1 MIKVKKY
8 ILIATA
14 VILLLLIAGS
24 LYFVSGE
31 RQSNDKTESTPLLSV
46 GSVPSDAIV
55 LICFKGT
62 DAAWSAMTD
71 SSAML
76 LPLTAKETPLIDL
89 LEVLSFFPGD
99 VVLSLHSSA
108 KNEVSALLSYML
120 PEDPGKVDS
129 LKNKVIAKFSG
140 ASDRLFNDQKIFST
154 QGFFF
159 SITQDHIVASS
170 SSMVLESS
178 LRHLISG
185 NSLSDNQDFMKVL
198 KKAEGLGNSVIINH
212 TQIGKLIS
220 GTGSASVRKHISFAN
235 SFSGWSVLAGDLTR
249 NQAKFKG
256 FAYNSKDLGNFSN
269 TFSGIEGTKSS
280 VMEMLPYTTLFA
292 ISYVPVDFSDYLK
305 NYRDYR
311 DFYRRQN
318 SKIWE
323 SDRDWFLAM
332 RPQELATALI
342 LYKNQLHWITL
353 VKCGISKNF
362 NPESFLGESF
372 REGALSRLFGNIFS
386 KTREEDEHFLQGWLI
401 TGSRR
406 LTQEYRE
413 GTMLKL
419 TLKDYLS
426 GTDAYESFTGGNSPL
441 NFYSDL
447 SMIPD
452 STAGL
457 FRERYRSKVKERLKE
472 KNLETLTGS
481 FSSPADQAYT
491 LCFATQKRAVPQTGK
506 GDMREESVEK
516 NYMPEIPK
524 GPFELLNPLTG
535 EREYLEQLPSYIL
548 RLTDKDHKG
557 IWAIPFETPLRG
569 YVEQVDFFGNNQLQM
584 LFASGN
590 TVYLLDR
597 KGKYVSP
604 YPKKVDSLILL
615 GPKCFDLKGDGDF
628 AIMVL
633 GTDNTLRLFDRLCK
647 PYHAWSNVRTE
658 ERIKSFP
665 SLLRIGKNNY
675 FVLRTD
681 VQKHIYTSNG
691 IEVVK
696 LPPGEKIAS
705 DSEIEI
711 ISSGEIIV
719 KSDRNRF
726 FSVNVKSGKIKLR
739 N

>member
-1 MIKVKKY
+1 M
-8 ILIATA
+8 
-14 VILLLLIAGS
+14 LIAGVVF
-24 LYFVSGE
+24 FVSGQ
-31 RQSNDKTESTPLLSV
+31 RKSSGKTEANPLLSV
-46 GSVPSDAIV
+46 ASVPSDAII
-55 LICFKGT
+55 LICFKSTG
-62 DAAWSAMTD
+62 AAWSAMTD

-76 LPLTAKETPLIDL
+76 LPLTVKGTPLTDFLQL
-89 LEVLSFFPGD
+89 LSPFPGD

-108 KNEVSALLSYML
+108 KNEVSALLSYRL
-120 PEDPGKVDS
+120 PKDPGKLDS
-129 LKNKVIAKFSG
+129 LKNKISSKFSR
-140 ASDRLFNDQKIFST
+140 ASTRLFNGQKIYST
-154 QGFFF
+154 QGLCF
-159 SITQDHIVASS
+159 STTQDYIVASS
-170 SSMVLESS
+170 SLMVLESS
-178 LRHLISG
+178 LRHMISG
-185 NSLSDNQDFMKVL
+185 NSLSDNQEFMKVMRD
-198 KKAEGLGNSVIINH
+198 AGGLENSIMINH
-212 TQIGKLIS
+212 TQIGKLMS
-220 GTGSASVRKHISFAN
+220 GIGSASVRKHISFVS
-235 SFSGWSVLAGDLTR
+235 SFSGWSVLTGDLRR

-256 FAYNSKDLGNFSN
+256 FAHNSKDIGNFSN
-269 TFSGIEGTKSS
+269 TFSGIKGAKPS
-280 VMEMLPYTTLFA
+280 VMEILPYNTLFA
-292 ISYVPVDFSDYLK
+292 ISYAPVDFSDYTR
-305 NYRDYR
+305 NYRDYK
-311 DFYRRQN
+311 DFYRKQN
-318 SKIWE
+318 SKTWV

-362 NPESFLGESF
+362 NPESFLGEGY
-372 REGALSRLFGNIFS
+372 REGALSRLFGNIFN
-386 KTREEDEHFLQGWLI
+386 KTREEDQHFLQGWLI
-401 TGSRR
+401 SGSRR
-406 LTQEYRE
+406 LIQEYRE
-413 GTMLKL
+413 GTILKL
-419 TLKDYLS
+419 SLEAYLA
-426 GTDAYESFTGGNSPL
+426 GTDAYGSFTGGNSPV

-457 FRERYRSKVKERLKE
+457 FREKFRGKVKERLKE
-472 KNLETLTGS
+472 INLETLTGS

-491 LCFATQKRAVPQTGK
+491 LCFSTLKRAVPQTEK
-506 GDMREESVEK
+506 GDLSEDSFAQ

-524 GPFELLNPLTG
+524 GPFELLNPQTG
-535 EREYLEQLPSYIL
+535 EREYLEQLPSYML
-548 RLTDKDHKG
+548 RLTDKDRKG

-569 YVEQVDFFGNNQLQM
+569 FVEQVDFFGNNQLQM

-633 GTDNTLRLFDRLCK
+633 GTDNTIRLFDRLCK
-647 PYHAWSNVRTE
+647 PYPAWSNIRTE

-665 SLLRIGKNNY
+665 SLLKIGKNNY

-681 VQKHIYTSNG
+681 VQTHIYTSNG

-696 LPPGEKIAS
+696 LPPGEKIAP

-726 FSVNVKSGKIKLR
+726 FGVNVKSGKIKLR